1 MVDLQN
7 ATLRRYWN
15 PLILLLLAVVCYVLF
30 FHWLGKI
37 GFLGPDEP
45 RYSSIAREMFRS
57 GDYITPRLNGSAW
70 FEKPVLMYWG
80 AALGYAIFGVGEFG
94 ARFPSA
100 LAATLS
106 VFFVYFCGSKLWGQ
120 TTGMLAALVMSSSIG
135 FFAFARAASMDMP
148 LTACLTMALC
158 SFLLAINTK
167 GSESRRW
174 FYAFYAFLGLGALAK
189 GPVAF
194 VLPGASLFGFLLFR
208 LRLNEW
214 KTWHPKGVLITI
226 GIAAPWYIACTWLNG
241 VGFLREFFL
250 NHNFNR
256 FTTNLYGHPHPFY
269 FYLPVLV
276 MLTFPWTFLL
286 ISALRRRFDRNDALL
301 ACWIVVPMVFFSFSV
316 SKLPGYILPVVPAIA
331 MLCARELRR
340 EPSRLFRIGVL
351 IEAGTMVFIGV
362 GFGFFGE
369 LLNVNPHV
377 DGMLIAGVTF
387 VIAAALVVIGL
398 WLKPQVLAAF
408 NLIAIMLLVVFGV
421 SLILP
426 RFNISDTM
434 RPSAAALRDLVPDE
448 QVVYMYKPQRWEEY
462 GLQYYRPG
470 KVAAINTSDEML
482 SVTSGQSDVL
492 FVTDNKLLDE
502 VAKIENV
509 DVKVVLPLGDQTA
522 FLAWRTK

>member
-1 MVDLQN
+1 MVALQN
-7 ATLRRYWN
+7 ATLRRYSN
-15 PLILLLLAVVCYVLF
+15 PLILVLLAVVCYVLF
-30 FHWLGKI
+30 FHWLGNV

-45 RYSSIAREMFRS
+45 RYSSIAREMLQS
-57 GDYITPRLNGSAW
+57 GDYITPRLNGSPW
-70 FEKPVLMYWG
+70 FEKPPLMYWG
-80 AALGYAIFGVGEFG
+80 AAIGYAIFGVGEFG

-106 VFFVYFCGSKLWGQ
+106 VFFVYFCGFKLWDR

-135 FFAFARAASMDMP
+135 FFAFARAASMDML

-158 SFLLAINTK
+158 SFLLGLNTK

-194 VLPGASLFGFLLFR
+194 VLPGASLFGFLLVR

-214 KTWHPKGVLITI
+214 KTWHPKGVLITFAV
-226 GIAAPWYIACTWLNG
+226 AAPWYIACTWKNG

-256 FTTNLYGHPHPFY
+256 FTSNLYGHPHPFY

-286 ISALRRRFDRNDALL
+286 ISALRRRFDRHDALL
-301 ACWIVVPMVFFSFSV
+301 AWWIVVPMVFFSFSG
-316 SKLPGYILPVVPAIA
+316 SKLPGYILPVVPAVA
-331 MLCARELRR
+331 MICARELRR
-340 EPSRLFRIGVL
+340 ESSRLFRIGVF
-351 IEAGTMVFIGV
+351 IEAGTMIFIGV
-362 GFGFFGE
+362 AFGFFGE
-369 LLNVNPHV
+369 LLTVNPHV
-377 DGMLIAGVTF
+377 DGMLIVGVTF
-387 VIAAALVVIGL
+387 V
-398 WLKPQVLAAF
+398 LAAMLVAIGFLLNPKFLAGF
-408 NLIAIMLLVVFGV
+408 NLMAMVLLVLFGV

-426 RFNISDTM
+426 RFNMSDTM
-434 RPSAAALRDLVPDE
+434 RPWAAALREKVADD

-462 GLQYYRPG
+462 GLQYYRFG
-470 KVAAINTSDEML
+470 KAAAVNSKDEML
-482 SVTSGQSDVL
+482 KITEGQTGVL
-492 FVTDNKLLDE
+492 FITDNKLLDE
-502 VAKIENV
+502 VAQIANV
-509 DVKVVLPLGDQTA
+509 DMKIVLPLGDQTA